1 MVIKDKGQFLA
12 KAKALIAQNIQGRTF
27 FTRGDLIRF
36 ISLDPNIEESVDHL
50 VTLQTLTERRYTDWF
65 EEPDTGEFHPKAPAN
80 LNSVWDIAST
90 PPSSFVSDMQIY
102 PIAGSQ
108 QVFPCSICSGTG
120 ELTVACRP
128 CEGSGRRICYRCS
141 GTGSEVCSSCNG
153 SGTRVG
159 FNDRLER
166 CSSCDGSGRRIC
178 YSCNGRGGEV
188 CDFCR
193 GTGRVIERCSR
204 CDGVGRLIR
213 YQAVVCEFKPH
224 EFTEVV
230 SRWGLP
236 LKEMKAAEA
245 SSTWQTNIQPS
256 LPLSFSQFP
265 QEWGLPLKEMK
276 AAEASSTWQT
286 SIQPSLPLSFSQ
298 FPQEVQGAINSV
310 TSQAKGLEVGD
321 TRLIRTQ
328 LSVKAVPVAH
338 VSFRLHGVPGDAWFL
353 GKDFQR
359 VFIPKV
365 PFTFETWLR
374 LKDWISVGLAILSLL
389 GFVGFALTAPT
400 IYLYGSDNMFWL
412 LLFCCAIWV
421 ISGVILLVRRLIAGL
436 ILFAVTISI
445 LAALIYWV
453 WAK

>member
-1 MVIKDKGQFLA
+1 MIKDRGLFFA

-36 ISLDPNIEESVDHL
+36 ISLNPNVEESVDHL

-65 EEPDTGEFHPKAPAN
+65 EEPDRGRFHPKAPAN

-90 PPSSFVSDMQIY
+90 PPSSFVSDTQIY

-108 QVFPCSICSGTG
+108 QVFTCPVCSGDG
-120 ELTVACRP
+120 ELIVVCHSCGGGGRRVCYRCAGTGSQVCNICNGSGMRRRFDNRLES
-128 CEGSGRRICYRCS
+128 CMSCNGSGRKVCFACN
-141 GTGSEVCSSCNG
+141 GTGSEVCS
-153 SGTRVG
+153 
-159 FNDRLER
+159 
-166 CSSCDGSGRRIC
+166 
-178 YSCNGRGGEV
+178 
-188 CDFCR
+188 FCL
-193 GTGRVIERCSR
+193 GKGRVTKLCSK
-204 CDGVGRLIR
+204 CAGVGRLIR

-265 QEWGLPLKEMK
+265 QE
-276 AAEASSTWQT
+276 
-286 SIQPSLPLSFSQ
+286 
-298 FPQEVQGAINSV
+298 VQGAINSV
-310 TSQAKGLEVGD
+310 ANQAKGLEVGD
-321 TRLIRTQ
+321 TRFIRTQ

-421 ISGVILLVRRLIAGL
+421 ISGMILLVRRLIAGL

-453 WAK
+453 ARVERYLNPPDEYTSQQHFFGKRMAWHS

>member
-36 ISLDPNIEESVDHL
+36 ISLDPNVEESVDHL
-50 VTLQTLTERRYTDWF
+50 VTLQTLTERRYIDWF
-65 EEPDTGEFHPKAPAN
+65 EEPDRGRFHPKAPAN

-90 PPSSFVSDMQIY
+90 PPSSFVSDTQIY

-265 QEWGLPLKEMK
+265 QE
-276 AAEASSTWQT
+276 
-286 SIQPSLPLSFSQ
+286 
-298 FPQEVQGAINSV
+298 VQGAINLV
-310 TSQAKGLEVGD
+310 ANQAKGLEVGD